1 MLCNTMKKGK
11 VIIFS
16 APSGSGK
23 STLVRYLMSK
33 DDSFTFSIS
42 ATSRPPRGEE
52 RHGVEYFFFS
62 PEEFR
67 KKIAAGEF
75 VEYEEVYKDRF
86 YGTLKSQ
93 VEAQLEKNNILFD
106 VDVKGGCSL
115 KNYYGDR
122 ALFIFVQAP
131 SVDEL
136 RNRLIGRG
144 DTSPEEME
152 KRLAKAEY
160 EMTFASRADV
170 VIVNDSLEKAQT
182 ELLQIVNEFIGE

>member
-1 MLCNTMKKGK
+1 MKKGK

-67 KKIAAGEF
+67 AKIAADEF

-86 YGTLKSQ
+86 
-93 VEAQLEKNNILFD
+93 
-106 VDVKGGCSL
+106 
-115 KNYYGDR
+115 
-122 ALFIFVQAP
+122 
-131 SVDEL
+131 
-136 RNRLIGRG
+136 
-144 DTSPEEME
+144 
-152 KRLAKAEY
+152 
-160 EMTFASRADV
+160 
-170 VIVNDSLEKAQT
+170 
-182 ELLQIVNEFIGE
+182 